1 MEIVIDNDEYLMH
14 YGVKGMKWGV
24 RRYRNEDGSYTEEG
38 KKRYRDVPNLK
49 NLRRRKYGLS
59 TKEEAELSRKQ
70 RKAYR
75 RWIKDNRAD
84 TWLRGK
90 KLYKEIGGEK
100 VFRQME
106 KDFFNGRKVDRK
118 VYDLVD
124 DYVQLRSVRRQKV
137 KDFLFYSSLI
147 GLNVAAMKF
156 SDRIFRG

>member
-59 TKEEAELSRKQ
+59 TKEVAELPRKQ

-84 TWLRGK
+84 TWLRGENSIRRSAEK
-90 KLYKEIGGEK
+90 KSFGKCKRTSSMVRKSIEK
-100 VFRQME
+100 FTIWWMIMSNYAVS
-106 KDFFNGRKVDRK
+106 GDRR
-118 VYDLVD
+118 
-124 DYVQLRSVRRQKV
+124 LRT
-137 KDFLFYSSLI
+137 FYSTRRL
-147 GLNVAAMKF
+147 LV
-156 SDRIFRG
+156 